1 MPENKKIS
9 LGINDGNEFFAHE
22 LSVNFNPTQFIFD
35 FKCITPRNDP
45 RSKDNPYIHIKHN
58 IVMVNAHHAKQIHE
72 LLGRVI
78 GDFEKKF
85 GKIELPKSVKKA
97 QKDHKKKEKDEKT
110 TEQAVPS
117 YLG

>member
-1 MPENKKIS
+1 MPENKKIN
-9 LGINDGNEFFAHE
+9 LGINDGVEFFAHE
-22 LSVNFNPTQFIFD
+22 MSINFNPMQFIFD

-45 RSKDNPYIHIKHN
+45 RSKETPYIHIKHN
-58 IVMVNAHHAKQIHE
+58 VVMVNAHHAKQIHE
-72 LLGRVI
+72 LLGKLI

-97 QKDHKKKEKDEKT
+97 RKESKKVKDDKS
-110 TEQAVPS
+110 TEQAVPN